1 MALSM
6 RWKGTVAFC
15 ALLAGG
21 MPALAADDG
30 LLFHVSGDRGLIAD
44 RSTGKPDPT
53 FADKVKVMPDGG
65 ASGTYLQAADD
76 QVLAWS
82 APGNIRAQRGT
93 LSFFW
98 RSRYPVGSNQF
109 PLFRVGYANHSSWDM
124 VFLRID
130 WNGHGFDAFVT
141 DTNLS
146 RLRLSWTMPSPPAPE
161 AWTHIAFTWDEATGV
176 QLHVNGAL
184 VARKDQP
191 ASLDAG
197 LDQFGPH
204 SRIIS
209 PIQVQSRYNFLRGGD
224 IDEIRIHDRAL
235 DAGSIQAMAHNQ
247 MPGTLPP
254 LPDAWPIWAHRHG
267 FDRPADPPP
276 YLNAAQTRIRKVEFT
291 EQRDIA
297 QRMWKGNDGVRETT
311 WPGVYNRS
319 RLPGRQDYF
328 TLPDWNVYSTGG
340 KSATWFLPNEP
351 FNQVEIQ
358 GAAFGRLGWLKD
370 GRIPTDNGVITE
382 DGNPLAKRTQSTER
396 STTRLKQDGLG
407 GALRFVND
415 VQETPIQ
422 EIVAYHITPG
432 TAPAGLGDFPL
443 KLRLGVEPDFTPML
457 PIRRFIEGRYPE
469 AERGL
474 IVAIPDGIPT
484 RKRTMPVPDAGLP
497 MAHIAIPVDFR
508 RQEPGMPLYRG
519 ATEGFENVGGLD
531 GIELTIPALDLKP
544 THKGGLIA
552 LNIRVKDPLYP
563 ERDLLDVNVSVK
575 PGEARTLWLDT
586 RDRILPGDRPLYLT
600 IAASSPGFS
609 VASLD
614 GADLRLVFKP
624 RAEAKAEHV
633 ADRLRQ
639 VQDEYSFLVEERQS
653 SRNLGL
659 FQRFYDDLTDLLR
672 VDPDNVAGNAYWS
685 EWNPQQP
692 LPPVALDPPPSGVP
706 AWAWGQTRYL
716 GQVKQFVNWWIDHR
730 QVGGE
735 FGGGLSD
742 DTDLTNQWPGLA
754 AMGVEPD
761 RLAAS
766 LASMIEAIYANG
778 MLTNGLGTIVT
789 DELHVYEEGINALS
803 QLSLMRPGDPQLIE
817 RLMETAANYPDLTA
831 INPKGN
837 RLLVSNYF
845 GAGHIVKEAP
855 WQWSKPYSYL
865 IFHPGVRLVEINGL
879 PQTRQLLLEL
889 ADGYLAHGKQ
899 AADGTWT
906 FPSEINWPDG
916 ATRGTAGPEQTNLL
930 MWAAYRWT
938 GDAKYL
944 RPIEQV
950 LNKSGL
956 PALSGIVSSDL
967 ALDLGRPELRRKVLE
982 EAEKDR
988 YAGPYIYHTAW
999 VATGDKQWL
1008 VKQYDSQRQE
1018 ATVRMPMMTEDHW
1031 WTDRVELPSQELQR
1045 QRLGGV
1051 ALYRNAIVRGNR
1063 IEWRFADE
1071 ASAEKLGILV
1081 KDPTDKGF
1089 SIVVHNIAD
1098 TPISATI
1105 LGADV
1110 ATGDWRITQGVD
1122 SDGDDMADGV
1132 VDTRII
1138 RFGEG
1143 IGTNVRFEP
1152 GKTTILTFTLSG
1164 AAENV
1169 RDRPDL
1175 ALAARDIRQ
1184 EKGRLL
1190 VRAHNIGALPTPT
1203 GRARL
1208 LAADGTV
1215 LAEVPIPVIAAPLDL
1230 KAKWVDLSLPLPKA
1244 GTIPAGSRVMLS
1256 LDKDAPEIR
1265 IENNS
1270 LAVP

>member
-1 MALSM
+1 MAFCR
-6 RWKGTVAFC
+6 RWKGTAALWV
-15 ALLAGG
+15 LLAGG
-21 MPALAADDG
+21 MPALAAEDG
-30 LLFHVSGDRGLIAD
+30 LLFHVSGDKGLTAD
-44 RSTGKPDPT
+44 RSVGNPLPT
-53 FADKVKVMPDGG
+53 FADKVKVMQGGG
-65 ASGTYLQAADD
+65 ASGAYLQAADD

-98 RSRYPVGSNQF
+98 RSRYPVGANPF
-109 PLFRVGYANHSSWDM
+109 PLFRVGYDNHSSWDM

-146 RLRLSWTMPSPPAPE
+146 RVRLSWAMPVPPAPD

-176 QLHVNGAL
+176 QLYVNGSL

-235 DAGSIQAMAHNQ
+235 DAPSIHALARNQA
-247 MPGTLPP
+247 PGP
-254 LPDAWPIWAHRHG
+254 LPAPPDGWAAWAHRQG
-267 FDRPADPPP
+267 FDRPDDPPP
-276 YLNAAQTRIRKVEFT
+276 YLADAHSRIRKVEFT

-297 QRMWKGNDGVRETT
+297 ERMWKGNDGVRETT

-319 RLPGRQDYF
+319 RLPGRHDYF
-328 TLPDWNVYSTGG
+328 TLPDWNVYATGG
-340 KSATWFLPNEP
+340 KSATWFLPDEP

-370 GRIPTDNGVITE
+370 ARIPNDNTVITA
-382 DGNPLAKRTQSTER
+382 DGDLLARRTQGTER
-396 STTRLKQDGLG
+396 STTRLKTDGQG
-407 GALRFVND
+407 GALRFVNE

-422 EIVAYHITPG
+422 EIGAYHIGPG

-457 PIRRFIEGRYPE
+457 PIRHFVEGRYPE

-484 RKRTMPVPDAGLP
+484 RPRTTPVPGAGRP
-497 MAHIAIPVDFR
+497 IAHIAIPVDFR

-531 GIELTIPALDLKP
+531 GIELTLPALDLKP

-609 VASLD
+609 IASLD

-624 RAEAKAEHV
+624 RADAKAEHV

-692 LPPVALDPPPSGVP
+692 LPPVTLDPPPPGVP

-766 LASMIEAIYANG
+766 LAAMIEAIYANG

-803 QLSLMRPGDPQLIE
+803 QLSLMRPGDPQLVE

-831 INPKGN
+831 VNPQGN

-879 PQTRQLLLEL
+879 PPTRTLLLEL

-950 LNKSGL
+950 LRKGGL

-967 ALDLGRPELRRKVLE
+967 ALDLGRPELRQKVLE
-982 EAEKDR
+982 QARKDR
-988 YAGPYIYHTAW
+988 YAGPYIHHTAW

-1008 VKQYDSQRQE
+1008 VKQYDSQRNE

-1071 ASAEKLGILV
+1071 GAAEKLGILV
-1081 KDPTDKGF
+1081 KDPTETGF

-1098 TPISATI
+1098 TAVAATI
-1105 LGADV
+1105 RGADV
-1110 ATGDWRITQGVD
+1110 ATGDWRITQGLD
-1122 SDGDDMADGV
+1122 GDGDDRADGA
-1132 VDTRII
+1132 VDTRTV

-1143 IGTNVRFEP
+1143 LGTDFRFDP
-1152 GKTTILTFTLSG
+1152 GKTTILTFTLAG
-1164 AAENV
+1164 PAENV
-1169 RDRPDL
+1169 RNRPDL
-1175 ALAARDIRQ
+1175 ALADRDVRR

-1215 LAEVPIPVIAAPLDL
+1215 LAEAPIPAIPAPLDL
-1230 KAKWVDLSLPLPKA
+1230 KAKWVDLSLAVPKG
-1244 GTIPAGSRVMLS
+1244 GTVPAGSRILLG
-1256 LDKDAPEIR
+1256 LDGDTAEIR
-1265 IENNS
+1265 LDNNS
-1270 LAVP
+1270 VDLR